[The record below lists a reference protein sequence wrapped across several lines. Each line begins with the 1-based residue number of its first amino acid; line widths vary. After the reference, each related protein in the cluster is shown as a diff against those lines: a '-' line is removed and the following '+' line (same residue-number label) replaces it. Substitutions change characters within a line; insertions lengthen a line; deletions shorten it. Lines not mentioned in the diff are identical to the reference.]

1 MHRTNTLP
9 RFPFVVQCWWVGP
22 IEMDWER
29 FEFQYFLVHSGALR
43 NLRIKLIAN
52 DLNSFLALS
61 KDMSTRVPLSR
72 SDRHGVFVKFFQ
84 VFARFRKKVFGYDAD
99 EEEDAIMVCPD
110 LTFVAAG
117 GCSQ

>member
-9 RFPFVVQCWWVGP
+9 LSLFSVCGLGRLRWIGN
-22 IEMDWER
+22 DLNSNT
-29 FEFQYFLVHSGALR
+29 FLSTVSLR

-61 KDMSTRVPLSR
+61 NDMSTRVPLSR